1 MTQSTLDLEQH
12 TEPKSS
18 LFFTRSPLAP
28 IQGLTKTYFAQGK
41 ALDGTDQQVLTIE
54 NMPVFRSGTFRDS
67 TGWQT
72 TWEALHIQE
81 MVRHFQYLIER
92 GIFADVPVRA
102 GHPSFLGMNPIHE
115 VIGYHTALRSE
126 KRHSPVHDADFEY
139 LLADYV
145 ILDADAA
152 QKINSGLWR
161 NRSSEI
167 GTYVDNSEAEYAPTY
182 MGVAYVDIPAVESL
196 NSFAKHSNSDF
207 GIMME
212 EEMSGLPKPT
222 PPAPAP
228 ATGPNTPPAND
239 GKAGEFAGAPT
250 PQPPFAFTINGS
262 ATTDFAAVQA
272 YVTSLETE
280 NASLA
285 EFRANTLKTQREDF
299 VKGLAKD
306 NKIGADQI
314 DAFNAFAAGLD
325 DAQFTAWS
333 GTFASAQP
341 QPILQ
346 NHGSQTPA
354 GTDPNAGSGQEPEVE
369 EFARHKGVIRGLH
382 RARISADKI
391 KRTAEY
397 KALVAADKDF
407 DLDAFLSTK

>member
-1 MTQSTLDLEQH
+1 
-12 TEPKSS
+12 

-28 IQGLTKTYFAQGK
+28 IQGLTKTYFAKGT
-41 ALDGTDQQVLTIE
+41 AADGTEQQVLTIE

-92 GIFADVPVRA
+92 GIFEDVPVRA

-126 KRHSPVHDADFEY
+126 KRHSSVHDTEFEY

-152 QKINSGLWR
+152 AKINSGLWR

-196 NSFAKHSNSDF
+196 NSFAKNTTSDF

-228 ATGPNTPPAND
+228 ANGPGTAPAPAPAADDN
-239 GKAGEFAGAPT
+239 AQFSGAPT
-250 PQPPFAFTINGS
+250 PQPNFAFSINGT

-272 YVTSLETE
+272 HVTELETA
-280 NASLA
+280 NKALT
-285 EFRANTLKTQREDF
+285 EFQANTLKTQREDF
-299 VKGLAKD
+299 VKGLAAE

-325 DAQFTAWS
+325 AAQFTAWS
-333 GTFASAQP
+333 GTFSNAAP
-341 QPILQ
+341 QAILQ
-346 NHGSQTPA
+346 NHGSQTPV
-354 GTDPNAGSGQEPEVE
+354 GTDANANSGQEPQVE

-397 KALVAADKDF
+397 KALVQADKDF
-407 DLDAFLSTK
+407 DLDAFLAAK

>member
-1 MTQSTLDLEQH
+1 MTQSTLDPGQH

-41 ALDGTDQQVLTIE
+41 SLDGTDQQVLTIE

-81 MVRHFQYLIER
+81 MVRHFDYLRER
-92 GIFADVPVRA
+92 GIFEDVPIRA

-196 NSFAKHSNSDF
+196 NSFAKNSNSDF

-228 ATGPNTPPAND
+228 ATGPNTPPAED
-239 GKAGEFAGAPT
+239 KTGEFAGAPT
-250 PQPPFAFTINGS
+250 PQPQFAFTINGT

-272 YVTSLETE
+272 YVSELETANKALTE
-280 NASLA
+280 FQTNAV
-285 EFRANTLKTQREDF
+285 KTQREDF
-299 VKGLAKD
+299 VKALAAE
-306 NKIGADQI
+306 NKIGAEQI
-314 DAFNAFAAGLD
+314 DEFNAFVGPLD
-325 DAQFTAWS
+325 QATYDRWS
-333 GTFASAQP
+333 ATYKTAQP

-346 NHGSQTPA
+346 NHGSQVPA
-354 GTDPNAGSGQEPEVE
+354 GTDPNAGAGQAPEVE
-369 EFARHKGVIRGLH
+369 EFARHKGVIRGLY
-382 RARISADKI
+382 RARISTEKI
-391 KRTAEY
+391 KKTAEY
-397 KALVAADKDF
+397 KALVQADKDF
-407 DLDAFLSTK
+407 DLDAFLATK

>member
-1 MTQSTLDLEQH
+1 MTQSTLDLGQH

-28 IQGLTKTYFAQGK
+28 IQGLTKTYFAKGT
-41 ALDGTDQQVLTIE
+41 AADGTEQQVLTIE

-81 MVRHFQYLIER
+81 MVRHFTYLIER
-92 GIFADVPVRA
+92 GIFSDVPVRA

-126 KRHSPVHDADFEY
+126 KRHSPVHDTEFEY

-152 QKINSGLWR
+152 AKINSGLWR

-196 NSFAKHSNSDF
+196 NSFAKNNSQF

-212 EEMSGLPKPT
+212 EEMSGNSLPT
-222 PPAPAP
+222 PQPPAGTPAAPAPAP
-228 ATGPNTPPAND
+228 APAPS
-239 GKAGEFAGAPT
+239 GEHSAPT
-250 PQPPFAFTINGS
+250 PQPHFAFTINGS
-262 ATTDFAAVQA
+262 ATTDFSAVQA
-272 YVTSLETE
+272 YVNSLESE
-280 NASLA
+280 NKTLT
-285 EFRANTLKTQREDF
+285 EFRANAVKAAREDF

-306 NKIGADQI
+306 NKIGANQI
-314 DAFNAFAAGLD
+314 DEFNKFAASID
-325 DAQFTAWS
+325 DA
-333 GTFASAQP
+333 TFAAV
-341 QPILQ
+341 
-346 NHGSQTPA
+346 PA
-354 GTDPNAGSGQEPEVE
+354 GTDPNAGAGQAPETE
-369 EFARHKGVIRGLH
+369 AYAKEKGVL
-382 RARISADKI
+382 RALFRANISKDKI
-391 KRTAEY
+391 KRTADY
-397 KALVAADKDF
+397 ATLVSKDKDF
-407 DLDAFLSTK
+407 DLDAFLATK